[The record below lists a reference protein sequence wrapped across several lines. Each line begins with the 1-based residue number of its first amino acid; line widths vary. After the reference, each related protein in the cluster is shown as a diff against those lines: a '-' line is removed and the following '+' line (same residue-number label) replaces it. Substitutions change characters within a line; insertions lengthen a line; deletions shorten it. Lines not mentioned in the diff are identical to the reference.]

1 MVNRKWSQ
9 GSRRA
14 FLRAAGIG
22 SASCIIGGSSLVSAR
37 DEAQKESERYRR
49 GFKILRDVGGAD
61 FDAAI
66 NAVAEV
72 SPDLA
77 RFVVEYGYGDVLARP
92 NLDLVTREALTVAS
106 LIAQGNHP
114 LPTRYHIDGF
124 LNVGGKPEVLV
135 ELCFLAIGICG
146 FPAAIDTTAVIRD
159 VLQERGQQM
168 QPVPLGKGDG
178 TERHLRGLRHLAAHG
193 ENAPQRLRQLAE
205 TSPVFAKLLVEF
217 LHGELLTRDGLDAK
231 TKYLSAISM
240 LATAGNSRQSLR
252 DYVLSALRRGVARDE
267 IIEAII
273 QLTVY
278 AGFPAALV
286 GFFTIAELFREID
299 AKAVL
304 LSESDETPD
313 SEPSEAHASRFKR
326 GADTLSVISGGTGQ
340 AIVAG
345 FENIAPE
352 IGQMI
357 VTHSYGDIFSRPGI
371 DKKVRE
377 LTAIASMAS
386 VGTMTSETPLRVH
399 VEAALNVGATPVEV
413 IETLLNLIPY
423 VGYPKVE
430 RALALAG
437 NILQEKASN

>member
-1 MVNRKWSQ
+1 MAKKKWSQ

-22 SASCIIGGSSLVSAR
+22 SASCVVGGSALVSAT
-37 DEAQKESERYRR
+37 DEAREKSERYRR
-49 GFKILRDVGGAD
+49 GFEVLSQVGGVN
-61 FDAAI
+61 FDAAL

-77 RFVVEYGYGDVLARP
+77 RLVVEYGYGDVLARP

-106 LIAQGNHP
+106 LIVQGNHP

-124 LNVGGKPEVLV
+124 LNVGGTPEALV
-135 ELCFLAIGICG
+135 ELCFLAIGLCG

-159 VLQERGQQM
+159 VLRERGQKIR
-168 QPVPLGKGDG
+168 PVPVREGDG
-178 TERHLRGLRHLAAHG
+178 TERYLRGLRHLAAHG
-193 ENAPQRLRQLAE
+193 ENAQQRLRQIAE
-205 TSPVFAKLLVEF
+205 TSPVFAGFLVEF

-240 LATAGNSRQSLR
+240 LATAGNNRQSLR
-252 DYVLSALRRGVARDE
+252 DYVVSALRQGVTRDE
-267 IIEAII
+267 IIESMI

-278 AGFPAALV
+278 AGFPTALV
-286 GFFTIAELFREID
+286 GFFTIAELFRDID
-299 AKAVL
+299 AEVVS
-304 LSESDETPD
+304 LSELDEPLD
-313 SEPSEAHASRFKR
+313 SRPSEAHSSRFRR
-326 GADTLSVISGGTGQ
+326 GAETLSVISGGTGE
-340 AIVAG
+340 AIVAS
-345 FENIAPE
+345 FETVAPE

-357 VTHSYGDIFSRPGI
+357 VTHSYGDVFSRPGL
-371 DKKVRE
+371 DKKMRE

-386 VGTMTSETPLRVH
+386 VGVTTSETPVRVH
-399 VEAALNVGATPVEV
+399 IEAALNVGATSTEV

-430 RALALAG
+430 RALNLAHG
-437 NILQEKASN
+437 ILEERGRD